1 MKKVLHPSQCSLDK
15 LREGLESWE
24 NLKRKYEDRRK
35 KPLED
40 DICRSCLQQMCPNK
54 LQDHLDLQASRLTSY
69 DQVKAEVLAYLE
81 NVETRKEAKS
91 GAVPMDVD
99 SLAKGKGKGK
109 QDKGKGKGKSKG
121 KDKGKNQ
128 SSSWSN
134 NSYHKG
140 SWNNQ
145 SWNQQSWYK
154 QNTNDSKSKGKGK
167 KGQDKGKGKGDQGKS
182 RKVANVESDA
192 WTQEQPAATATGNQP
207 EPELTS
213 LFTLEDTMPPKSED
227 RDESSRRGRSPRRAN
242 PQATSRSTVTR
253 SAMVMAQSAL
263 ASASGSNKEL
273 FSKMIA
279 QAESAVKEAQDKGLQ
294 ANQALKERQE
304 ALDKLKVEAA
314 QHQKE
319 AKEAMAKVRAEGRA
333 ASAPAAPSRR
343 MQADLDAGVHPRA
356 AKKKEKDRQ
365 RAASHRAATA
375 KERTASFKRY
385 ELATFGQADPDKWDQ
400 DDIGDRPE
408 PPKARKL
415 EPKRHRGG
423 HHKSERRR
431 ADEARK
437 KANKEKMKE
446 MSQDEIP
453 QWIHDKCEVSSEE
466 SISSEGEEFVSRL
479 EKLKTDPE
487 VLSKLDN
494 VLKEAYEKAY
504 GEELDLGSSD
514 ETDPDDVPYNQE
526 PAPGMEYARPL
537 HWQDSFRRPIPF
549 KELHE
554 QCKTVSLKG
563 HPYVKC
569 QSCGKALNSSSIASF
584 WQHVENKQCYPQ
596 YALEFWRKEYR
607 QAKAEREEREEGES
621 SKKRPMDDAEAKDEK
636 RLQEIAKDEERKKR
650 KQQFEEHYE
659 RFRHK
664 GKGEVKP
671 EVKKIPKRPG
681 EKEKEKEEK
690 KEEEAPRAPIELKSK
705 SPSRAPEDSRAD
717 SAQASKGKGKFSMGT
732 KRFLEK
738 TLRDAANYVE
748 RKARK
753 KKEKSP
759 SPMPKEHSPRGGVR
773 SDSNLDFLGNLA
785 SPVDTIVWATVDSG
799 AATSCLPKELAQS
812 LELAMTPVDEKPFTN
827 ASGQPVQVHG
837 VCNPMV
843 TMGEKG
849 GPQVKGVGQFRAMD
863 VAKPLL
869 SVSKLVEKGWT
880 VTFGPNGSFLQRGA
894 KKVPVILTGGVFK
907 IAMDFHG
914 QPTEGLKA

>member
-1 MKKVLHPSQCSLDK
+1 
-15 LREGLESWE
+15 
-24 NLKRKYEDRRK
+24 
-35 KPLED
+35 
-40 DICRSCLQQMCPNK
+40 
-54 LQDHLDLQASRLTSY
+54 
-69 DQVKAEVLAYLE
+69 
-81 NVETRKEAKS
+81 
-91 GAVPMDVD
+91 
-99 SLAKGKGKGK
+99 
-109 QDKGKGKGKSKG
+109 
-121 KDKGKNQ
+121 
-128 SSSWSN
+128 
-134 NSYHKG
+134 
-140 SWNNQ
+140 
-145 SWNQQSWYK
+145 
-154 QNTNDSKSKGKGK
+154 
-167 KGQDKGKGKGDQGKS
+167 
-182 RKVANVESDA
+182 
-192 WTQEQPAATATGNQP
+192 
-207 EPELTS
+207 
-213 LFTLEDTMPPKSED
+213 
-227 RDESSRRGRSPRRAN
+227 
-242 PQATSRSTVTR
+242 
-253 SAMVMAQSAL
+253 MAQSAL

-273 FSKMIA
+273 FGKMIA
-279 QAESAVKEAQDKGLQ
+279 QAESAVKEAQDKGRQ

-304 ALDKLKVEAA
+304 ALDKLKKEAA
-314 QHQKE
+314 QHHKE

-375 KERTASFKRY
+375 GQRASSFKRY
-385 ELATFGQADPDKWDQ
+385 ELATFGQADPDKWDK
-400 DDIGDRPE
+400 DDMGDLPE

-423 HHKSERRR
+423 RHWSDRRR

-446 MSQDEIP
+446 MSKDEIP
-453 QWIHDKCEVSSEE
+453 QWIHDKCEISSEE
-466 SISSEGEEFVSRL
+466 SISSEGYEFVSRL

-494 VLKEAYEKAY
+494 YLKEAYEKAY
-504 GEELDLGSSD
+504 GEVLDLGSSD
-514 ETDPDDVPYNQE
+514 ETDPDDLPYNQE
-526 PAPGMEYARPL
+526 PAPGMEDVVE
-537 HWQDSFRRPIPF
+537 HWQNSFRRPIPF

-554 QCKTVSLKG
+554 KCKTVSNKG
-563 HPYVKC
+563 YPYVKC
-569 QSCGKALNSSSIASF
+569 QSCGKALNSMSVASF

-596 YALEFWRKEYR
+596 YALEFWKKEHR
-607 QAKAEREEREEGES
+607 QVKAEREAREEGES
-621 SKKRPMDDAEAKDEK
+621 SQKRPMDDAEAKDEK
-636 RLQEIAKDEERKKR
+636 RRQEIAKDEERKKR
-650 KQQFEEHYE
+650 KQSFEEHYE

-664 GKGEVKP
+664 GKDEVKP

-681 EKEKEKEEK
+681 EKEKVEEEEKEEK
-690 KEEEAPRAPIELKSK
+690 KEEEEAPRAPIELKSK

-717 SAQASKGKGKFSMGT
+717 SAQASKGRGKFSMGT

-738 TLRDAANYVE
+738 TVRDAANYME
-748 RKARK
+748 REARK
-753 KKEKSP
+753 KREKTP
-759 SPMPKEHSPRGGVR
+759 SPKPRKHSPRGGVR
-773 SDSNLDFLGNLA
+773 SDSNLDFLGSLA
-785 SPVDTIVWATVDSG
+785 SQVDTIVWATVDSG

-837 VCNPMV
+837 VCNPIV

-894 KKVPVILTGGVFK
+894 KKVPVTMTGGVFK

>member
-1 MKKVLHPSQCSLDK
+1 MRRLLCKYDPQNPQANSALLKKVLHPSQCSLDK

-69 DQVKAEVLAYLE
+69 NQVKAEVLAYLE

-154 QNTNDSKSKGKGK
+154 QNANDSKSKGKGK
-167 KGQDKGKGKGDQGKS
+167 KGQDKGKGKGDQGKG
-182 RKVANVESDA
+182 RKVANVESDTWA
-192 WTQEQPAATATGNQP
+192 QEQQPAASSGDQP
-207 EPELTS
+207 EPEITA
-213 LFTLEDTMPPKSED
+213 LFALEDTMPPKSED

-375 KERTASFKRY
+375 KDRTASFKRY

-400 DDIGDRPE
+400 DDMGDRPE

-453 QWIHDKCEVSSEE
+453 QWIHDKCEISSEE
-466 SISSEGEEFVSRL
+466 SISSEGEEFISRL

-537 HWQDSFRRPIPF
+537 HWQNSFRRPIPF

-554 QCKTVSLKG
+554 KCKTVSNKG
-563 HPYVKC
+563 
-569 QSCGKALNSSSIASF
+569 
-584 WQHVENKQCYPQ
+584 YP
-596 YALEFWRKEYR
+596 
-607 QAKAEREEREEGES
+607 
-621 SKKRPMDDAEAKDEK
+621 
-636 RLQEIAKDEERKKR
+636 
-650 KQQFEEHYE
+650 
-659 RFRHK
+659 
-664 GKGEVKP
+664 
-671 EVKKIPKRPG
+671 
-681 EKEKEKEEK
+681 
-690 KEEEAPRAPIELKSK
+690 
-705 SPSRAPEDSRAD
+705 
-717 SAQASKGKGKFSMGT
+717 
-732 KRFLEK
+732 
-738 TLRDAANYVE
+738 
-748 RKARK
+748 
-753 KKEKSP
+753 
-759 SPMPKEHSPRGGVR
+759 
-773 SDSNLDFLGNLA
+773 
-785 SPVDTIVWATVDSG
+785 
-799 AATSCLPKELAQS
+799 
-812 LELAMTPVDEKPFTN
+812 
-827 ASGQPVQVHG
+827 
-837 VCNPMV
+837 
-843 TMGEKG
+843 
-849 GPQVKGVGQFRAMD
+849 
-863 VAKPLL
+863 
-869 SVSKLVEKGWT
+869 
-880 VTFGPNGSFLQRGA
+880 
-894 KKVPVILTGGVFK
+894 
-907 IAMDFHG
+907 
-914 QPTEGLKA
+914 